1 MPPIVRQDRTAHD
14 RLGADKCR
22 ELLSRIVATSTSRT
36 QLWAS
41 FLSETKLARVAEVG
55 VWKGDFAAA
64 MLTACPAID
73 TYAMIDPWR
82 HLEEWNKPANVA
94 TDTFEAI
101 RAEAMAKTEFA
112 AARRKVLR
120 GTTLEVVDSI
130 DDGSLDFAYIDGDHT
145 LRGIVTD
152 LVAMR
157 PKIRAGGFLAGDDF
171 CPNVWQHGPDFEPTL
186 VFPVA
191 VDVALA
197 MRATIFAL
205 PFNQFLIALPSDDR
219 AGRGEFVDLVGTYP
233 ALDLARQMR
242 PPRPGLGGRLRD
254 ALSAVRG
261 GTRSRARGLHL
272 KMVMASVGNV
282 SSRKRATALKG

>member
-1 MPPIVRQDRTAHD
+1 MPDSSTAA
-14 RLGADKCR
+14 GTR
-22 ELLSRIVATSTSRT
+22 ELLTQIAAACSSRT
-36 QLWAS
+36 QLWTS
-41 FLSETKLARVAEVG
+41 FLAATRLARVAEVG
-55 VWKGDFAAA
+55 VWKGEFAAA
-64 MLTACPAID
+64 MLAACPAID
-73 TYAMIDPWR
+73 AYVMIDPWR
-82 HLEEWNKPANVA
+82 HLDEWNKPANVA

-112 AARRKVLR
+112 VPRRTVLR
-120 GTTLEVVDSI
+120 GTTLEVVDAI

-157 PKIRAGGFLAGDDF
+157 PKMRGGGFLAGDDF
-171 CPNVWQHGPDFEPTL
+171 CPNVWQHGPAYEPTL

-205 PFNQFLIALPSDDR
+205 PFNQFLIALPNEGNV
-219 AGRGEFVDLVGTYP
+219 GRGEFVDLVGAYP
-233 ALDLARQMR
+233 SLDLAAQVR
-242 PPRPGLGGRLRD
+242 PPRPGLGERLRG

-261 GTRSRARGLHL
+261 GARPH
-272 KMVMASVGNV
+272 A
-282 SSRKRATALKG
+282 

>member
-1 MPPIVRQDRTAHD
+1 MSPIVRHDGSAHD
-14 RLGADKCR
+14 PSSAAKCR
-22 ELLSRIVATSTSRT
+22 ELLGEVAADSKSRT
-36 QLWAS
+36 QLWTS
-41 FLSETKLARVAEVG
+41 FLGRTALARVAEVG

-64 MLTACPAID
+64 MLAACPAID
-73 TYAMIDPWR
+73 TYVMIDPWR
-82 HLEEWNKPANVA
+82 HLDEWNKPANVA
-94 TDTFEAI
+94 AGTFEGI
-101 RAEAMAKTEFA
+101 RAEAMAKTEFGA
-112 AARRKVLR
+112 TRRQVLR

-171 CPNVWQHGPDFEPTL
+171 CPNVWQHGAAYEPTL

-205 PFNQFLIALPSDDR
+205 PFNQFLIVLPNEGER
-219 AGRGEFVDLVGTYP
+219 GRGAFVDLVGAYP
-233 ALDLARQMR
+233 TLDLGAQVR
-242 PPRPGLGGRLRD
+242 PPRPGLGDRLRD

-261 GTRSRARGLHL
+261 GTRPRA
-272 KMVMASVGNV
+272 
-282 SSRKRATALKG
+282 

>member
-1 MPPIVRQDRTAHD
+1 MPPTVRHD
-14 RLGADKCR
+14 RSTHDSSSAAR
-22 ELLSRIVATSTSRT
+22 AHERISDITAKAASRT
-36 QLWAS
+36 ELWTA
-41 FLSETKLARVAEVG
+41 FLSDTKLARVAEVG

-64 MLTACPAID
+64 MLAACPSID
-73 TYAMIDPWR
+73 LYVMIDPWR
-82 HLEEWNKPANVA
+82 HLDEWNKPANVA

-101 RAEAMAKTEFA
+101 RVEAMAKTEFA
-112 AARRKVLR
+112 APRRRVLR
-120 GTTLEVVDSI
+120 GTTLEVVDAI

-171 CPNVWQHGPDFEPTL
+171 CPNVWQHGASYEPTL

-191 VDVALA
+191 VDVGLA

-205 PFNQFLIALPSDDR
+205 PFNQFLIVLPNEDEP
-219 AGRGEFVDLVGTYP
+219 GRGEFIDLVGVYP
-233 ALDLARQMR
+233 TLGLAGQVR
-242 PPRPGLGGRLRD
+242 PPRPGLGDRVRH

-261 GTRSRARGLHL
+261 GARPRA
-272 KMVMASVGNV
+272 
-282 SSRKRATALKG
+282 

>member
-1 MPPIVRQDRTAHD
+1 
-14 RLGADKCR
+14 LGAATGR
-22 ELLSRIVATSTSRT
+22 EHLRQIAAGSTSRT
-36 QLWAS
+36 HLWTS
-41 FLSETKLARVAEVG
+41 FLAKTQLARVAEVG

-64 MLTACPAID
+64 VLAACPAID
-73 TYAMIDPWR
+73 TYVMVDPWR

-94 TDTFEAI
+94 ADTFEAI

-112 AARRKVLR
+112 VQRRKVLR
-120 GTTLEVVDSI
+120 GTTLEVVGSI

-171 CPNVWQHGPDFEPTL
+171 CPNVWQHGPAYEPTL

-205 PFNQFLIALPSDDR
+205 PFNQFLIVLPNEGDS
-219 AGRGEFVDLVGTYP
+219 APGEFIDLGGAHP
-233 ALDLARQMR
+233 RLDLAAQVRT
-242 PPRPGLGGRLRD
+242 PRPGLGDRLRG
-254 ALSAVRG
+254 ALSSVRRG
-261 GTRSRARGLHL
+261 AQPRA
-272 KMVMASVGNV
+272 
-282 SSRKRATALKG
+282 

>member
-1 MPPIVRQDRTAHD
+1 MPPIVRHD
-14 RLGADKCR
+14 RSTHGSSSAASGR
-22 ELLSRIVATSTSRT
+22 ERLAGIAANAASRT
-36 QLWAS
+36 QLWTS
-41 FLSETKLARVAEVG
+41 FLSDTKVARVAEVG

-64 MLTACPAID
+64 MLAACPSID
-73 TYAMIDPWR
+73 LYVMIDPWR
-82 HLEEWNKPANVA
+82 HLDEWNKPANVA

-112 AARRKVLR
+112 APRRHVLR

-171 CPNVWQHGPDFEPTL
+171 CPNVWQHGAAYEPTL

-191 VDVALA
+191 VEVALA

-205 PFNQFLIALPSDDR
+205 PFNQFLIVLPNDD
-219 AGRGEFVDLVGTYP
+219 APGRGEFIDLVGVYP
-233 ALDLARQMR
+233 TLDLAGQVR
-242 PPRPGLGGRLRD
+242 PPRPGLGDRVRQ
-254 ALSAVRG
+254 ALSGVRG
-261 GTRSRARGLHL
+261 GTRPRA
-272 KMVMASVGNV
+272 
-282 SSRKRATALKG
+282 

>member
-1 MPPIVRQDRTAHD
+1 MPPIVRHEHVTHD
-14 RLGADKCR
+14 SSAAALSR
-22 ELLSRIVATSTSRT
+22 ELLTQIAAESTSRT
-36 QLWAS
+36 QLWTS
-41 FLSETKLARVAEVG
+41 FLAATKLARVAEVG

-64 MLTACPAID
+64 MLAECPAID
-73 TYAMIDPWR
+73 TYLMIDPWR
-82 HLEEWNKPANVA
+82 HLEGWNKPANVS

-112 AARRKVLR
+112 APRRKVLR
-120 GTTLEVVDSI
+120 GTTLDVVDAI

-157 PKIRAGGFLAGDDF
+157 PKIRAGGCLAGDDF
-171 CPNVWQHGPDFEPTL
+171 CPNVWQHGAEYEPTL

-197 MRATIFAL
+197 MRATIYAL
-205 PFNQFLIALPSDDR
+205 PFNQFLIVLPNEGD
-219 AGRGEFVDLVGTYP
+219 AGPGAFIDLVGAYP
-233 ALDLARQMR
+233 SLDLSAQVR
-242 PPRPGLGGRLRD
+242 PPRPGLGQRVRD

-261 GTRSRARGLHL
+261 GARPH
-272 KMVMASVGNV
+272 A
-282 SSRKRATALKG
+282 